1 MLEQS
6 LDIDLDVLY
15 TELCP
20 MDLLLQRIGR
30 LHRHTIHDAERPDTL
45 KNPICKVYETEGKSI
60 YHPYIIMKTRDT
72 LPHKISL
79 PSDIRPLI
87 EQVYDINC
95 GVVVKEKEDYKKY
108 IREMT
113 IHAGDF
119 MLPYPEEC
127 REFTGLTT
135 DAATMESVRYK
146 MNSMNVLLLVRH
158 SDGSLSCFD
167 GRNIADIP
175 NPEDMAAIGEQVLKL
190 YYEENVARALQ
201 LQELPS
207 WTGKYTEKF
216 LIVDENGN
224 ADFEKISFNYSEYYG
239 LRRVKK

>member
-1 MLEQS
+1 M
-6 LDIDLDVLY
+6 
-15 TELCP
+15 
-20 MDLLLQRIGR
+20 
-30 LHRHTIHDAERPDTL
+30 
-45 KNPICKVYETEGKSI
+45 KNVFG
-60 YHPYIIMKTRDT
+60 
-72 LPHKISL
+72 
-79 PSDIRPLI
+79 
-87 EQVYDINC
+87 
-95 GVVVKEKEDYKKY
+95 
-108 IREMT
+108 
-113 IHAGDF
+113 
-119 MLPYPEEC
+119 
-127 REFTGLTT
+127 
-135 DAATMESVRYK
+135 
-146 MNSMNVLLLVRH
+146 H